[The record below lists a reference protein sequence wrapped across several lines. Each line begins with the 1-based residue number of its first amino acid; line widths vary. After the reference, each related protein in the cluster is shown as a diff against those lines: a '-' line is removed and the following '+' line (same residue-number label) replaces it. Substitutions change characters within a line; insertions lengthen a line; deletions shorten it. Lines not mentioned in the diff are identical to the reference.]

1 MKNLWTISIES
12 QVDLYV
18 GCLDSEKLKPQ
29 KVLIAIQCDY
39 VCKAAENNISNL
51 NLNDFINYDI
61 LYKEIQNLQNIPHI
75 ELLENYILLLK
86 NNIIAALQ
94 NATKNNNLITAIEL
108 LEISMQK
115 LEIYDNAK
123 VKVSKKFF
131 PRDL

>member
-1 MKNLWTISIES
+1 MKNLWTIDIES
-12 QVDLYV
+12 LVNLYI
-18 GCLDSEKLKPQ
+18 GCLDFEKLKPQ
-29 KVLIAIQCDY
+29 KVLVKIKCNYFSKVA
-39 VCKAAENNISNL
+39 KNNITLL
-51 NLNDFINYDI
+51 NLDDFINYDI
-61 LYKEIQNLQNIPHI
+61 LYKEIQNLQTIGHI

-94 NATKNNNLITAIEL
+94 NATKNNSLITAIKL

>member
-1 MKNLWTISIES
+1 MKNLWTINIES

-94 NATKNNNLITAIEL
+94 NATKNNSLITAIKL

-123 VKVSKKFF
+123 VKVSKIFF

>member
-1 MKNLWTISIES
+1 MKNLWTINIES

-86 NNIIAALQ
+86 
-94 NATKNNNLITAIEL
+94 KNQVYSFLT
-108 LEISMQK
+108 
-115 LEIYDNAK
+115 
-123 VKVSKKFF
+123 F
-131 PRDL
+131 